1 VKRCGGKT
9 RSGGRCGHPKGYGT
23 DHVGSGRC
31 KFHGGASPNGRKAA
45 TKEAALTFARGALGA
60 EVDTSPIELMADA
73 GRLTRGLLIYYQ
85 HEIAAA
91 ATRKPKDGGPDFA
104 RIEELRPQ
112 FEAAIKLAKD
122 VAKAALDA
130 GVAERRQRLME
141 RQAQLLAAALADGL
155 AEAFGELA
163 TVERRTVFA
172 GVVERRLL
180 VLEAEADNVIE
191 GELSAVA

>member
-1 VKRCGGKT
+1 
-9 RSGGRCGHPKGYGT
+9 
-23 DHVGSGRC
+23 
-31 KFHGGASPNGRKAA
+31 
-45 TKEAALTFARGALGA
+45 
-60 EVDTSPIELMADA
+60 
-73 GRLTRGLLIYYQ
+73 
-85 HEIAAA
+85 
-91 ATRKPKDGGPDFA
+91 
-104 RIEELRPQ
+104 
-112 FEAAIKLAKD
+112 
-122 VAKAALDA
+122 
-130 GVAERRQRLME
+130 ME